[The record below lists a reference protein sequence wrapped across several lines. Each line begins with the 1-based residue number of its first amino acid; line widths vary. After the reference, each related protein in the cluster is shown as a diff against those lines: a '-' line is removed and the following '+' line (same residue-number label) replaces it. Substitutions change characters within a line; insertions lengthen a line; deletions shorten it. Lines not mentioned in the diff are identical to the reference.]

1 MPKVSIIVPIYN
13 VEKYLSKCI
22 ESLIN
27 QKLEDIQII
36 LVNDGSKDSSGKI
49 AKEYSQKY
57 QEKIIYL
64 EKENGGLSSARNYGI
79 KYATGEY
86 ISFVD
91 SDDYVDINLYK
102 DLEKYMN
109 ESYDMIKIA
118 IFKVDSKG
126 KLVCKNKSELF
137 LEKSGQEAFNILYKS
152 DVMLEPAWSYVY
164 RKDFWNNNKFEFSEG
179 RYHEDFGL
187 IPEVLLQA
195 KKVASTDIKG
205 YYYVQSEKS
214 ITRNQ
219 NEEKKKK
226 MSNDLIYF
234 YDKMI
239 NTVKDIKIE
248 KITLENLKIYY
259 TNCLLLEINNIQDT
273 KYRKEYIQEIKKRK
287 IITNIK
293 VRNLKQLIKRIILTI
308 NIEWY
313 LKIRKI

>member
-79 KYATGEY
+79 EYATGEY

-91 SDDYVDINLYK
+91 SDDCVDINLYK
-102 DLEKYMN
+102 NLEKYMD

-118 IFKVDSKG
+118 IFKVDSDG
-126 KLVCKNKSELF
+126 NLINKNKTELF

-152 DVMLEPAWSYVY
+152 DVMLEPAWAYVY
-164 RKDFWNNNKFEFSEG
+164 KREFWNNNKIKFSEG
-179 RYHEDFGL
+179 RCHENFRL
-187 IPEVLLQA
+187 IPKVLLKA
-195 KKVASTDIKG
+195 KKVASTDIQG

-219 NEEKKKK
+219 NEEKKKQ

-234 YDKMI
+234 YDKIIDSAKYM
-239 NTVKDIKIE
+239 KLE
-248 KITLENLKIYY
+248 KKTLENLKIYY
-259 TNCLLLEINNIQDT
+259 TNCLLLEINNIQNS
-273 KYRKEYIQEIKKRK
+273 KNRKEYIQELKNRK
-287 IITNIK
+287 ITKNIK